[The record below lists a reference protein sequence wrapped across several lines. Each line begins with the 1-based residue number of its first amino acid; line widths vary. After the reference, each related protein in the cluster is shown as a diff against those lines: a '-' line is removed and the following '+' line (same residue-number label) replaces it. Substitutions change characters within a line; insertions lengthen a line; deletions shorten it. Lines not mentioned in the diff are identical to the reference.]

1 MKKKT
6 NLCMGCMSVKDY
18 EGPCLKC
25 GYDESRSYNPSYLAP
40 TTFLAD
46 RYIIG
51 KTLSVNGEG
60 ADYIAFDTAEE
71 KRVVIREFMPDELCE
86 RKKDG
91 EEIAVKEDCLPLYK
105 SYLSEFADLYK
116 TLMNSID
123 DCCIRKLYGIFAAN
137 NTGYAVMEYIEGMT
151 LSDYLDK
158 NGGKMSWEE
167 AKAFFPP
174 LFTALGM
181 LHSKGIVHRGLS
193 TDTIFVEKSGKPALA
208 GVGISAL
215 RTADS
220 RINCE
225 MFTGYAA
232 CEQYA
237 LSERQG
243 GWTDVYGIS
252 AVLYRV
258 LTGKVPPEARER
270 EQEDTIIEPSLL
282 NKSIPQ
288 NVSTAIMKGLKVSQ
302 SERTHS
308 IEKLVEQLYAEPTE
322 EDIGGP
328 VRPPVSEGIVRESR
342 EHREAPKRR
351 PPQMKK
357 SSKKA
362 QKKKSSGIGTVI
374 GFILFFALVT
384 AFVIAIIYFSKET
397 GNLNNPAVTTTEAPV
412 TTAVTTTV
420 KETTTTAETTKPPVT
435 EDAKERLLMPD
446 FFNRF
451 YNSTLEARYSMLKFN
466 PVYEYNDEVAK
477 DIIFEQDIEAGV
489 EVTAGTEVTVKIS
502 KGPENAV
509 LPDYIGKK
517 LSDYKKE
524 LDELGIKYETEA
536 EETDEFKKN
545 YVVRCSKEIGEKVNI
560 AEEEVITVYYAVT
573 PEKTEPAEDL
583 FNPDADELEE
593 PEEPYEE

>member
-1 MKKKT
+1 
-6 NLCMGCMSVKDY
+6 MGCMSEKDY
-18 EGPCLKC
+18 SGPCQKC
-25 GYDESRSYNPSYLAP
+25 GYDESRTYNPSYLAP
-40 TTFLAD
+40 STFLAD

-60 ADYIAFDTAEE
+60 ADYIAFDTAEN

-116 TLMNSID
+116 TLMNSIE
-123 DCCIRKLYGIFAAN
+123 DCCIRKIYGIFAAN

-151 LSDYLDK
+151 LTDYLAE
-158 NGGKMSWEE
+158 NGGKMSWNE
-167 AKAFFPP
+167 AKSFFPP
-174 LFTALGM
+174 LFTALSM

-193 TDTIFVEKSGKPALA
+193 TDTIFVEKSGKPALG
-208 GVGISAL
+208 GVGISAV

-243 GWTDVYGIS
+243 GWTDVYGIC

-282 NKSIPQ
+282 NKEIPQ
-288 NVSTAIMKGLKVSQ
+288 NVSAAIMSGLKVSQ

-308 IEKLVEQLYAEPTE
+308 IDRLVEQLYAEPTE

-328 VRPPVSEGIVRESR
+328 VRPPVSEGIVREQRR
-342 EHREAPKRR
+342 EPPRRR
-351 PPQMKK
+351 PPQTRK

-362 QKKKSSGIGTVI
+362 QEKKSSGIGTVI
-374 GFILFFALVT
+374 GFIVFFALVT

-397 GNLNNPAVTTTEAPV
+397 ENLNNPAVTTAEAPI
-412 TTAVTTTV
+412 TTASTTPV
-420 KETTTTAETTKPPVT
+420 KETTTPAETTEPPVT

-451 YNSTLEARYSMLKFN
+451 YNSTLESRYSMLKFN
-466 PVYEYNDEVAK
+466 PVYEYNDDVAK
-477 DIIFEQDIEAGV
+477 DIIFEQDIEAGI
-489 EVTAGTEVTVKIS
+489 EVTAGTEVTIKIS
-502 KGPENAV
+502 KGPENAI

-517 LSDYKKE
+517 VSDYKEE
-524 LDELGIKYETEA
+524 LAELGIKYETEP
-536 EETDEFKKN
+536 EETNEVKKN

-560 AEEEVITVYYAVT
+560 AEDETVIIYYAVT
-573 PEKTEPAEDL
+573 PEKTERTEELWD
-583 FNPDADELEE
+583 PDADEIEE
-593 PEEPYEE
+593 PDE

>member
-6 NLCMGCMSVKDY
+6 NLCMGCMSEKEY
-18 EGPCLKC
+18 SGPCHKC
-25 GYDESRSYNPSYLAP
+25 GYDESRSYNTSYLAP

-86 RKKDG
+86 RKEDG

-116 TLMNSID
+116 TLMNSIE
-123 DCCIRKLYGIFAAN
+123 DCCIRKIYGIFAAN

-151 LSDYLDK
+151 LSDYLAE
-158 NGGKMSWEE
+158 NGGKMSWGE
-167 AKAFFPP
+167 AKSFFPP

-243 GWTDVYGIS
+243 GWTDVYGIC

-270 EQEDTIIEPSLL
+270 EQEDTIIEPALL
-282 NKSIPQ
+282 NKDIPQ
-288 NVSTAIMKGLKVSQ
+288 NVSTAIMNGLKVSQ

-308 IEKLVEQLYAEPTE
+308 IEKLVEQLYAEPVE
-322 EDIGGP
+322 EDMGGP
-328 VRPPVSEGIVRESR
+328 VRPPVSEGIVREQRR
-342 EHREAPKRR
+342 EPPRRR
-351 PPQMKK
+351 PPQTRK

-362 QKKKSSGIGTVI
+362 LEKKSSGIGTVI
-374 GFILFFALVT
+374 GFIVFFALVT

-397 GNLNNPAVTTTEAPV
+397 ENLNKPAVTTTEAPV
-412 TTAVTTTV
+412 TTTAATTAR
-420 KETTTTAETTKPPVT
+420 ETTTPAETTKPPVT

-446 FFNRF
+446 FYNRF
-451 YNSTLEARYSMLKFN
+451 YNSTLESRYSMLKFN
-466 PVYEYNDEVAK
+466 PEYEYNDDVANG
-477 DIIFEQDIEAGV
+477 IIFDQDIEAGV

-502 KGPENAV
+502 KGPENAI

-517 LSDYKKE
+517 ISDYKKE

-560 AEEEVITVYYAVT
+560 AEGEVITVYYAVT
-573 PEKTEPAEDL
+573 PEKTEPPEDL
-583 FNPDADELEE
+583 FDPEENEIEE